1 MTIVA
6 VVPKPTVDPAR
17 VEVLWDADIQ
27 GLYCRI
33 AYPEKTRVQDK
44 STALRDMLDAQWPLP
59 QPRRMIVARGPGGI
73 SMALDAEERLR
84 DFDIRTDLTER
95 VLPPIASADAD
106 YMEPYIQAS
115 FDEGGDAECPA
126 IEEAIYDSAQGIVC
140 LSWGAADLWCIVAPT
155 LALGLAADGALMKIQ
170 LSEFSIPAPKP
181 RQESAWERLKRKF
194 S

>member
-1 MTIVA
+1 MTPVA
-6 VVPKPTVDPAR
+6 VILRPTQYPAR

-33 AYPEKTRVQDK
+33 AYPEKARVHDK

-59 QPRRMIVARGPGGI
+59 QPRRMIVARGPSGI

-95 VLPPIASADAD
+95 ILPSIASADAG

-115 FDEGGDAECPA
+115 FA
-126 IEEAIYDSAQGIVC
+126 ISHV
-140 LSWGAADLWCIVAPT
+140 
-155 LALGLAADGALMKIQ
+155 
-170 LSEFSIPAPKP
+170 
-181 RQESAWERLKRKF
+181 
-194 S
+194 